1 MIIKKASFGKL
12 FFRVGGTATRA
23 RQQADAPR
31 ARKSRA
37 SRRHA
42 PESPLTGTG
51 LNGQPC
57 GV

>member
-1 MIIKKASFGKL
+1 MAQIQA
-12 FFRVGGTATRA
+12 RGTATRA

-37 SRRHA
+37 SRRPA

-51 LNGQPC
+51 LSGQLC
-57 GV
+57 GVEFRGCWA